1 MKTTLCLTCCAAVL
15 TACLSGST
23 AFSQV
28 NTPTTPA
35 NQPPANAQTPS
46 TATNPKATMHVRASK
61 LIGMNIQNTEGKGVG
76 SINDLV
82 VDADTGRIHYAAV
95 TYGGF
100 LGIGNK
106 MFAVPFEAFQFRAA
120 RNNANDRVLVLD
132 VTQSQLEG
140 SVGFD
145 EDNWPNFA
153 DESFTQ
159 ELDRRYKV
167 QRNRGA
173 GVDINVN
180 RGGVDVDIKS
190 NPGTQSPSSTNPR
203 P

>member
-1 MKTTLCLTCCAAVL
+1 MKTHLAFTSCAAILLAGLTCSATSA
-15 TACLSGST
+15 
-23 AFSQV
+23 QV
-28 NTPTTPA
+28 TTSSPTTQAPA
-35 NQPPANAQTPS
+35 NVQTPS
-46 TATNPKATMHVRASK
+46 TSTNSKAALHVRASK

-82 VDADTGRIHYAAV
+82 VDADTGKIHYAAV

-120 RNNANDRVLVLD
+120 RDNANDRVLVLD

-153 DESFTQ
+153 DETFAQ
-159 ELDRRYKV
+159 DLDRRYKI
-167 QRNRGA
+167 QRKRGA
-173 GVDINVN
+173 GVDINVD
-180 RGGVDVDIKS
+180 RRGVDVDVNR
-190 NPGTQSPSSTNPR
+190 NPGSQSPSTNNPR

>member
-1 MKTTLCLTCCAAVL
+1 M
-15 TACLSGST
+15 
-23 AFSQV
+23 
-28 NTPTTPA
+28 
-35 NQPPANAQTPS
+35 
-46 TATNPKATMHVRASK
+46 
-61 LIGMNIQNTEGKGVG
+61 
-76 SINDLV
+76 
-82 VDADTGRIHYAAV
+82 
-95 TYGGF
+95 
-100 LGIGNK
+100 
-106 MFAVPFEAFQFRAA
+106 
-120 RNNANDRVLVLD
+120 LD

-140 SVGFD
+140 SVGFI

-180 RGGVDVDIKS
+180 RSGVDVNVKS
-190 NPGTQSPSSTNPR
+190 NLGTQNTSTTNPR